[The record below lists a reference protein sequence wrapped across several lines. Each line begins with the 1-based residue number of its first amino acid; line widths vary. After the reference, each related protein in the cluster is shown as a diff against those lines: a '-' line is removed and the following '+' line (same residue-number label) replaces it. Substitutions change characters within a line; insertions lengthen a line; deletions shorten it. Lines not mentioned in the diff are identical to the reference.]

1 MEANIVSTLV
11 VDLVFPAAPITT
23 LLKRMQKGIE
33 QFYYASLFVRS
44 PRYEQSSIW
53 QDWLDVGFHIAIVD
67 APPGTAPED
76 RIHLSLR
83 FPSATPVVT
92 IRGANAEALKHLQS
106 LLELVDGVRPGL
118 AGLDDDVKA
127 DALRSGP
134 VADELVQPVL
144 AALERHG
151 LTEVQRDQYFAML
164 RRGFLAL
171 QNDSLKSMTLSLS

>member
-1 MEANIVSTLV
+1 MSTLV
-11 VDLVFPAAPITT
+11 VDLVFPAAPVTT

-33 QFYYASLFVRS
+33 QFYYASVFVQS
-44 PRYEQSSIW
+44 PRYEASSIW
-53 QDWLDVGFHIAIVD
+53 QDWVDVGFHIAIVD

-76 RIHLSLR
+76 KIHLSLR

-92 IRGANAEALKHLQS
+92 IRGANTEALKHLQS
-106 LLELVDGVRPGL
+106 LLESVDGMRSGL
-118 AGLDDDVKA
+118 AGIDDDAKV
-127 DALRSGP
+127 DAMRSGP

-151 LTEVQRDQYFAML
+151 LTESERDQYLGML

-171 QNDSLKSMTLSLS
+171 ENDSLKSMTLTLS